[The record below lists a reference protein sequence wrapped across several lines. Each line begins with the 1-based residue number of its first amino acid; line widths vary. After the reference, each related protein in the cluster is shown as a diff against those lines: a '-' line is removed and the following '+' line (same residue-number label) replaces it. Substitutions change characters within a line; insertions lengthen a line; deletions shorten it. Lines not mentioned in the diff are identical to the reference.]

1 MLSKIL
7 EKRFNERAKLE
18 TKALLTKLNI
28 SYFDEKSLSHFF
40 KEVELLVNSLVM
52 DETEG
57 KEIDNE
63 LLSIYNTIID
73 IILDNEENIDFLNKI
88 FIK

>member
-7 EKRFNERAKLE
+7 EKRFNEKAKLE
-18 TKALLTKLNI
+18 TKALLAKLKI
-28 SYFDEKSLSHFF
+28 SHFDKKSLSYFF
-40 KEVELLVNSLVM
+40 EEVETLVNSLVM

-57 KEIDNE
+57 KEIDQE

-73 IILDNEENIDFLNKI
+73 IILDNEDNFEFLNAL